1 MMKNQKILY
10 MGLILLVTFF
20 WGVTFPM
27 IKFALEY
34 ISPVVF
40 LALRFSVSSLM
51 LIPFIFKSG
60 KLTDRRMARIGIT
73 AGVLLFLG
81 YYFQTVGLDYTTAAN
96 SGIIT
101 GIYVVILPFISYAY
115 LKLKVSRLDVV
126 ASALAFAGLFI
137 MSASSLALKNSTV
150 EFGDILTVM
159 CGIAYALQIAYV
171 SKYSGGLDS
180 TVFTF
185 YQILTVA
192 VLSTVSIP
200 TYSTSLFTINALVI
214 FVIVFTALFA
224 GVLAYF
230 ITTRALIYV
239 EPTSAGI
246 IFVGEP
252 IFAAISAVFVGGEV
266 LGTLTILGG
275 SLMVFAM
282 FLTSMDKYLSHRREL
297 RTAKRSPGGH

>member
-1 MMKNQKILY
+1 MKNQKILY

-159 CGIAYALQIAYV
+159 CGIAYAMQIAYV

-192 VLSTVSIP
+192 VLSTVFIP

>member
-1 MMKNQKILY
+1 MNNQKMIY

-20 WGVTFPM
+20 WGVTFPL
-27 IKFALEY
+27 IKIALEY

-40 LALRFSVSSLM
+40 LALRFSVSAIM
-51 LIPFIFKSG
+51 LVPFILKS
-60 KLTDRRMARIGIT
+60 RRLLERRIARIGIT
-73 AGVLLFLG
+73 AGIFLFLG
-81 YYFQTVGLDYTTAAN
+81 YYFQTVGLEYTTAAN

-101 GIYVVILPFISYAY
+101 GIYVVLLPFISFAY
-115 LKLKVSRLDVV
+115 LKIRASKLDVV

-150 EFGDILTVM
+150 DLGDILTVI
-159 CGIAYALQIAYV
+159 CGVAYAVQIAYV

-192 VLSTVSIP
+192 VLSAVFIP
-200 TYSTSLFTINALVI
+200 TYSTALLTLNTMVV
-214 FVIVFTALFA
+214 FVIVFTALFG

-230 ITTRALIYV
+230 ITTKALIYV

-252 IFAAISAVFVGGEV
+252 IFAAISAVIIGGEV
-266 LGTLTILGG
+266 LGPLTIMGG
-275 SLMVFAM
+275 SVMVFAM
-282 FLTSMDKYLSHRREL
+282 LLTSVDKYLSHRRAL
-297 RTAKRSPGGH
+297 TVSG

>member
-1 MMKNQKILY
+1 MNNQKMIY

-20 WGVTFPM
+20 WGVTFPL
-27 IKFALEY
+27 IKIALEY

-40 LALRFSVSSLM
+40 LALRFSVSAIM
-51 LIPFIFKSG
+51 LVPFILKS
-60 KLTDRRMARIGIT
+60 RRLLERRIARIGIT
-73 AGVLLFLG
+73 AGIFLFLG
-81 YYFQTVGLDYTTAAN
+81 YYFQTVGLEYTTAAN

-101 GIYVVILPFISYAY
+101 GIYVVLLPFISYAY
-115 LKLKVSRLDVV
+115 LKIRASRLDVV

-137 MSASSLALKNSTV
+137 MSASSLALKNSIV
-150 EFGDILTVM
+150 DLGDILTVI
-159 CGIAYALQIAYV
+159 CGVAYAVQIAYV

-192 VLSTVSIP
+192 VLSAVFIP
-200 TYSTSLFTINALVI
+200 TYSTALLTLNTMVV
-214 FVIVFTALFA
+214 FVIVFTALFG

-230 ITTRALIYV
+230 ITTKALIYV

-252 IFAAISAVFVGGEV
+252 IFAAISAVVIGGEV
-266 LGTLTILGG
+266 LGPLTIMGG
-275 SLMVFAM
+275 SVMVFAM
-282 FLTSMDKYLSHRREL
+282 LLTSVDKYLSHRRAL
-297 RTAKRSPGGH
+297 TVRA

>member
-1 MMKNQKILY
+1 MNNQKMLY

-20 WGVTFPM
+20 WGVTFPL
-27 IKFALEY
+27 IKIALEY

-40 LALRFSVSSLM
+40 LALRFSVSAIM
-51 LIPFIFKSG
+51 LVPFILKS
-60 KLTDRRMARIGIT
+60 RRLLERRIARIGIT
-73 AGVLLFLG
+73 AGIFLFLG
-81 YYFQTVGLDYTTAAN
+81 YYFQTVGLEYTTAAN

-101 GIYVVILPFISYAY
+101 GIYVVLLPFISFAY
-115 LKLKVSRLDVV
+115 LKIRASKLDVV

-150 EFGDILTVM
+150 DLGDILTVI
-159 CGIAYALQIAYV
+159 CGVAYAVQIAYV

-192 VLSTVSIP
+192 VLSAVFIP
-200 TYSTSLFTINALVI
+200 TYSTALLTLNTMVV
-214 FVIVFTALFA
+214 FVIVFTALFG

-230 ITTRALIYV
+230 ITTKALIYV

-252 IFAAISAVFVGGEV
+252 IFAAISAVIIGGEV
-266 LGTLTILGG
+266 LGPLTIVGG
-275 SLMVFAM
+275 SVMVFAM
-282 FLTSMDKYLSHRREL
+282 LLTSVDKYLSHRRAL
-297 RTAKRSPGGH
+297 TVSG

>member
-1 MMKNQKILY
+1 MKNQKILY

>member
-1 MMKNQKILY
+1 MKNQKILY

-73 AGVLLFLG
+73 AGVILFLG

-192 VLSTVSIP
+192 VLSTVFIP

>member
-1 MMKNQKILY
+1 MNNQKMLY

-20 WGVTFPM
+20 WGVTFPL
-27 IKFALEY
+27 IKIALEY

-40 LALRFSVSSLM
+40 LALRFSVSAIM
-51 LIPFIFKSG
+51 LVPFILKS
-60 KLTDRRMARIGIT
+60 RRLLERRIARIGIT
-73 AGVLLFLG
+73 AGIFLFLG
-81 YYFQTVGLDYTTAAN
+81 YYFQTVGLEYTTAAN

-101 GIYVVILPFISYAY
+101 GIYVVLLPFISFAY
-115 LKLKVSRLDVV
+115 LKIRASKLDVV

-150 EFGDILTVM
+150 DLGDILTVI
-159 CGIAYALQIAYV
+159 CGVAYAVQIAYV

-192 VLSTVSIP
+192 VLSAVFIP
-200 TYSTSLFTINALVI
+200 TYSTALLTLNTMVV
-214 FVIVFTALFA
+214 FVIVFTALFG

-230 ITTRALIYV
+230 ITTKALIYV

-252 IFAAISAVFVGGEV
+252 IFAAISAVIIGGEV
-266 LGTLTILGG
+266 LVPLTIVGG
-275 SLMVFAM
+275 SVMVFAM
-282 FLTSMDKYLSHRREL
+282 LLTSVDKYLSHRRAL
-297 RTAKRSPGGH
+297 TVSG

>member
-73 AGVLLFLG
+73 AGVILFLG

-192 VLSTVSIP
+192 VLSTVFIP

>member
-1 MMKNQKILY
+1 MNNQKMIY

-20 WGVTFPM
+20 WGVTFPL
-27 IKFALEY
+27 IKIALEY

-40 LALRFSVSSLM
+40 LALRFSVSAIM
-51 LIPFIFKSG
+51 LVPFILKS
-60 KLTDRRMARIGIT
+60 RRLLERRIARIGIT
-73 AGVLLFLG
+73 AGIFLFLG
-81 YYFQTVGLDYTTAAN
+81 YYFQTVGLEYTTAAN

-101 GIYVVILPFISYAY
+101 GIYVVLLPFISYAY
-115 LKLKVSRLDVV
+115 LKIRASKLDVV

-150 EFGDILTVM
+150 DLGDILTVI
-159 CGIAYALQIAYV
+159 CGVAYAVQIAYV

-192 VLSTVSIP
+192 VLSAVFIP
-200 TYSTSLFTINALVI
+200 TYSTALLTLNTMVV
-214 FVIVFTALFA
+214 FVIVFTALFG

-230 ITTRALIYV
+230 ITTKALIYV

-252 IFAAISAVFVGGEV
+252 IFAAISAVIIGGEV
-266 LGTLTILGG
+266 LGPLTIMGG
-275 SLMVFAM
+275 SVMVFAM
-282 FLTSMDKYLSHRREL
+282 LLTSVDKYLSRRRAL
-297 RTAKRSPGGH
+297 TVSG

>member
-1 MMKNQKILY
+1 MNNQKMIY

-20 WGVTFPM
+20 WGVTFPL
-27 IKFALEY
+27 IKIALEY

-40 LALRFSVSSLM
+40 LALRFSVSAIM
-51 LIPFIFKSG
+51 LVPFILKS
-60 KLTDRRMARIGIT
+60 RRLLERRIARIGIT
-73 AGVLLFLG
+73 AGIFLFLG
-81 YYFQTVGLDYTTAAN
+81 YYFQTVGLEYTTAAN

-101 GIYVVILPFISYAY
+101 GIYVVLLPFISYAY
-115 LKLKVSRLDVV
+115 LKIRASRLDVV

-150 EFGDILTVM
+150 DLGDILTVI
-159 CGIAYALQIAYV
+159 CGVAYAVQIAYV

-192 VLSTVSIP
+192 VLSAVFIP
-200 TYSTSLFTINALVI
+200 TYSTALLTLNTMVV
-214 FVIVFTALFA
+214 FVIVFTALFG

-230 ITTRALIYV
+230 ITTKALIYV

-252 IFAAISAVFVGGEV
+252 IFAAISAVIIGGEV
-266 LGTLTILGG
+266 LGPLTIMGG
-275 SLMVFAM
+275 SVMVFAM
-282 FLTSMDKYLSHRREL
+282 LLTSVDKYLSHRRAL
-297 RTAKRSPGGH
+297 TVSG

>member
-1 MMKNQKILY
+1 MNNQKMLY

-20 WGVTFPM
+20 WGVTFPL
-27 IKFALEY
+27 IKIALEY

-40 LALRFSVSSLM
+40 LALRFSVSAIM
-51 LIPFIFKSG
+51 LVPFILKS
-60 KLTDRRMARIGIT
+60 RRLLERRIARIGIT
-73 AGVLLFLG
+73 AGIFLFLG
-81 YYFQTVGLDYTTAAN
+81 YYFQTVGLEYTTAAN

-101 GIYVVILPFISYAY
+101 GIYVVLLPFISFAY
-115 LKLKVSRLDVV
+115 LKIRASKLDVV

-150 EFGDILTVM
+150 DLGDILTVI
-159 CGIAYALQIAYV
+159 CGVAYAVQIAYV

-192 VLSTVSIP
+192 VLSAVFIP
-200 TYSTSLFTINALVI
+200 TYSTALLTLNTMVV
-214 FVIVFTALFA
+214 FVIVFTALFG

-230 ITTRALIYV
+230 ITTKALIYV

-252 IFAAISAVFVGGEV
+252 IFAAISAVVIGGEV
-266 LGTLTILGG
+266 LGPLTIMGG
-275 SLMVFAM
+275 SVMVFAM
-282 FLTSMDKYLSHRREL
+282 LLTSVDKYLSHRRAL
-297 RTAKRSPGGH
+297 TVRA

>member
-1 MMKNQKILY
+1 MNNQKMLY

-20 WGVTFPM
+20 WGVTFPL
-27 IKFALEY
+27 IKIALEY

-40 LALRFSVSSLM
+40 LALRFSVSAIM
-51 LIPFIFKSG
+51 LVPFILKS
-60 KLTDRRMARIGIT
+60 RRLLERRIARIGIT
-73 AGVLLFLG
+73 AGIFLFLG
-81 YYFQTVGLDYTTAAN
+81 YYFQTVGLEYTTAAN

-101 GIYVVILPFISYAY
+101 GIYVVLLPFISFAY
-115 LKLKVSRLDVV
+115 LKIRASKLDVV

-150 EFGDILTVM
+150 DLGDILTVI
-159 CGIAYALQIAYV
+159 CGVAYAVQIAYV

-192 VLSTVSIP
+192 VLSAVFIP
-200 TYSTSLFTINALVI
+200 TYSTALLTLNTMVV
-214 FVIVFTALFA
+214 FVIVFTALFG

-230 ITTRALIYV
+230 ITTKALIYV

-252 IFAAISAVFVGGEV
+252 IFAAISAVIIGGEV
-266 LGTLTILGG
+266 LGPLTIMGG
-275 SLMVFAM
+275 SVMVFAM
-282 FLTSMDKYLSHRREL
+282 LLTSVDKYLSHRRAL
-297 RTAKRSPGGH
+297 TVSG

>member
-1 MMKNQKILY
+1 MKNQKILY

-20 WGVTFPM
+20 WGVTFPL
-27 IKFALEY
+27 IKIALEY

-40 LALRFSVSSLM
+40 LALRFSVSALM
-51 LIPFIFKSG
+51 LVPFIFKSG
-60 KLTDRRMARIGIT
+60 KLLERRTARIGIT
-73 AGVLLFLG
+73 AGVFLFLG
-81 YYFQTVGLDYTTAAN
+81 YYFQTVGLEYTTAAN

-101 GIYVVILPFISYAY
+101 GIYVVLLPFISYVY
-115 LKLKVSRLDVV
+115 LKIRASKLDVV
-126 ASALAFAGLFI
+126 ASGIAFAGLFI
-137 MSASSLALKNSTV
+137 MSASSLALRNSSV
-150 EFGDILTVM
+150 ELGDILTVI
-159 CGIAYALQIAYV
+159 CGVAYAVQIAYV

-192 VLSTVSIP
+192 VLSAIFIP
-200 TYSTSLFTINALVI
+200 TYSTALFTLNVLVV
-214 FVIVFTALFA
+214 FVIVFTALFG

-230 ITTRALIYV
+230 ITTKALIYV

-252 IFAAISAVFVGGEV
+252 IFAAISAVIIGGEV
-266 LGTLTILGG
+266 LGPLTIFGG

-282 FLTSMDKYLSHRREL
+282 LLTSIDKYISHSREIKAL
-297 RTAKRSPGGH
+297 NRSPGEH

>member
-1 MMKNQKILY
+1 MMKDQKILY

-20 WGVTFPM
+20 WGITFPL

-40 LALRFSVSSLM
+40 LALRFSVSAVM
-51 LIPFIFKSG
+51 LVPFIFKSG
-60 KLTDRRMARIGIT
+60 RLMDRRMARIGMT
-73 AGVLLFLG
+73 AGVFLFLG
-81 YYFQTVGLDYTTAAN
+81 YYFQTVGLDFTTAAN

-101 GIYVVILPFISYAY
+101 GIYVVILPLISYAY
-115 LKLKVSRLDVV
+115 LKLKVSRLDVI
-126 ASALAFAGLFI
+126 ASVIAFAGLFI
-137 MSASSLALKNSTV
+137 MSASSLALRSSTV
-150 EFGDILTVM
+150 EFGDILTVI

-192 VLSTVSIP
+192 LLSAVFIP
-200 TYSTSLFTINALVI
+200 TYSTSLFTINALVV
-214 FVIVFTALFA
+214 FVIVFTALFG

-230 ITTRALIYV
+230 ITTKALVYV
-239 EPTSAGI
+239 EPASAGI

-252 IFAAISAVFVGGEV
+252 IFAAISAVFIGGEV
-266 LGTLTILGG
+266 LGPLTILGG
-275 SLMVFAM
+275 SVMVFAM
-282 FLTSMDKYLSHRREL
+282 FLTSVDKYMSRRREL
-297 RTAKRSPGGH
+297 RSSNRSPGGH

>member
-1 MMKNQKILY
+1 MNNQKMLY

-20 WGVTFPM
+20 WGVTFPL
-27 IKFALEY
+27 IKIALEY

-40 LALRFSVSSLM
+40 LALRFSVSAIM
-51 LIPFIFKSG
+51 LVPFILKS
-60 KLTDRRMARIGIT
+60 RRLLERRIARIGIT
-73 AGVLLFLG
+73 AGIFLFLG
-81 YYFQTVGLDYTTAAN
+81 YYFQTVGLEYTTAAN

-101 GIYVVILPFISYAY
+101 GIYVVLLPFISFAY
-115 LKLKVSRLDVV
+115 LKIRASKLDVV

-137 MSASSLALKNSTV
+137 MSASSLALKNSIV
-150 EFGDILTVM
+150 DLGDILTVI
-159 CGIAYALQIAYV
+159 CGVAYAVQIAYV

-192 VLSTVSIP
+192 VLSAVFIP
-200 TYSTSLFTINALVI
+200 TYSTALLTLNTMVV
-214 FVIVFTALFA
+214 FVIVFTALFG

-230 ITTRALIYV
+230 ITTKALIYV

-252 IFAAISAVFVGGEV
+252 IFAAISAVIIGGEV
-266 LGTLTILGG
+266 LGPLTIVGG
-275 SLMVFAM
+275 SVMVFAM
-282 FLTSMDKYLSHRREL
+282 LLTSVDKYLSRRRAL
-297 RTAKRSPGGH
+297 TVSG

>member
-1 MMKNQKILY
+1 MNNQKMLY

-20 WGVTFPM
+20 WGVTFPL
-27 IKFALEY
+27 IKIALEY

-40 LALRFSVSSLM
+40 LALRFSVSAIM
-51 LIPFIFKSG
+51 LVPFILKS
-60 KLTDRRMARIGIT
+60 RRLLERRIARIGIT
-73 AGVLLFLG
+73 AGIFLFLG
-81 YYFQTVGLDYTTAAN
+81 YYFQTVGLEYTTAAN

-101 GIYVVILPFISYAY
+101 GIYVVLLPFISFAY
-115 LKLKVSRLDVV
+115 LKIRASKLDVV

-150 EFGDILTVM
+150 DLGDILTVI
-159 CGIAYALQIAYV
+159 CGVAYAVQIAYV

-192 VLSTVSIP
+192 VLSAVFIP
-200 TYSTSLFTINALVI
+200 TYSTALLTLNTMVV
-214 FVIVFTALFA
+214 FVIVFTALFG

-230 ITTRALIYV
+230 ITTKALIYV

-252 IFAAISAVFVGGEV
+252 IFAAISAVIIGGEV
-266 LGTLTILGG
+266 LGPLTIMGG
-275 SLMVFAM
+275 SVMVFAM
-282 FLTSMDKYLSHRREL
+282 LLTSVDKYLSHRRAL
-297 RTAKRSPGGH
+297 TVRA

>member
-1 MMKNQKILY
+1 MKNQKILY

-20 WGVTFPM
+20 WGVTFPL
-27 IKFALEY
+27 IKIALEY

-40 LALRFSVSSLM
+40 LALRFSVSALM
-51 LIPFIFKSG
+51 LVPFIFKSG
-60 KLTDRRMARIGIT
+60 KLLERRTARIGIT
-73 AGVLLFLG
+73 AGIFLFLG
-81 YYFQTVGLDYTTAAN
+81 YYFQTVGLEYTTAAN

-101 GIYVVILPFISYAY
+101 GIYVVLLPFISYVY
-115 LKLKVSRLDVV
+115 LKIRASKLDVV
-126 ASALAFAGLFI
+126 ASGIAFAGLFI
-137 MSASSLALKNSTV
+137 MSASSLALRNSSV
-150 EFGDILTVM
+150 ELGDILTVI
-159 CGIAYALQIAYV
+159 CGVAYAVQIAYV

-192 VLSTVSIP
+192 VLSAIFIP
-200 TYSTSLFTINALVI
+200 TYSTALFTLNVLVI
-214 FVIVFTALFA
+214 FVIVFTALFG

-230 ITTRALIYV
+230 ITTKALIYV

-252 IFAAISAVFVGGEV
+252 IFAALSAVIIGGEV
-266 LGTLTILGG
+266 LGPLTIFGG

-282 FLTSMDKYLSHRREL
+282 LLTSFDKYISHRREIKAL
-297 RTAKRSPGGH
+297 NRSPGGH

>member
-1 MMKNQKILY
+1 MNNQKMLY

-20 WGVTFPM
+20 WGVTFPL
-27 IKFALEY
+27 IKIALEY

-40 LALRFSVSSLM
+40 LALRFSVSAIM
-51 LIPFIFKSG
+51 LVPFILKS
-60 KLTDRRMARIGIT
+60 RRLLERRIARIGIT
-73 AGVLLFLG
+73 AGIFLFLG
-81 YYFQTVGLDYTTAAN
+81 YYFQTVGLEYTTAAN

-101 GIYVVILPFISYAY
+101 GIYVVLLPFISFAY
-115 LKLKVSRLDVV
+115 LKIRASKLDVV

-150 EFGDILTVM
+150 DLGDILTVI
-159 CGIAYALQIAYV
+159 CGVAYAVQIAYV

-192 VLSTVSIP
+192 VLSAVFIP
-200 TYSTSLFTINALVI
+200 TYSTALLTLNTMVV
-214 FVIVFTALFA
+214 FVIVFTALFG

-230 ITTRALIYV
+230 ITTKALIYV

-252 IFAAISAVFVGGEV
+252 IFAAISAVIIGGEV
-266 LGTLTILGG
+266 LGPLTIVGG
-275 SLMVFAM
+275 SVMVFATL
-282 FLTSMDKYLSHRREL
+282 LTSVDKYLSHRRAL
-297 RTAKRSPGGH
+297 TVSG

>member
-1 MMKNQKILY
+1 MNNQKMLY

-20 WGVTFPM
+20 WGVTFPL
-27 IKFALEY
+27 IKIALEY

-40 LALRFSVSSLM
+40 LALRFSVSAIM
-51 LIPFIFKSG
+51 LVPFILKS
-60 KLTDRRMARIGIT
+60 RRLLERRIARIGIT
-73 AGVLLFLG
+73 AGIFLFLG
-81 YYFQTVGLDYTTAAN
+81 YYFQTVGLEYTTAAN

-101 GIYVVILPFISYAY
+101 GIYVVLLPFISFAY
-115 LKLKVSRLDVV
+115 LKIRASKLDVV

-150 EFGDILTVM
+150 DLGDILTVI
-159 CGIAYALQIAYV
+159 CGVAYAVQIAYV

-192 VLSTVSIP
+192 VLSAVFIP
-200 TYSTSLFTINALVI
+200 TYSTALLTLNTMVV
-214 FVIVFTALFA
+214 FVIVFTALFG

-230 ITTRALIYV
+230 ITTKALIYV

-252 IFAAISAVFVGGEV
+252 IFAAISAVVIGGEV
-266 LGTLTILGG
+266 LGPLTIMGG
-275 SLMVFAM
+275 SVMVFAM
-282 FLTSMDKYLSHRREL
+282 LLTSVDKYLSHRRAL
-297 RTAKRSPGGH
+297 TVSG

>member
-1 MMKNQKILY
+1 MNNQKMLY

-20 WGVTFPM
+20 WGVTFPL
-27 IKFALEY
+27 IKIALEY

-40 LALRFSVSSLM
+40 LALRFSVSAIM
-51 LIPFIFKSG
+51 LVPFILKS
-60 KLTDRRMARIGIT
+60 RRLLERRIARIGIT
-73 AGVLLFLG
+73 AGIFLFLG
-81 YYFQTVGLDYTTAAN
+81 YYFQTVGLEYTTAAN

-101 GIYVVILPFISYAY
+101 GIYVVLLPFISFAY
-115 LKLKVSRLDVV
+115 LKIRASKLDVV

-150 EFGDILTVM
+150 DLGDILTVI
-159 CGIAYALQIAYV
+159 CGVAYAVQIAYV

-180 TVFTF
+180 KVFTF

-192 VLSTVSIP
+192 VLSAVFIP
-200 TYSTSLFTINALVI
+200 TYSTALLTLNTMVV
-214 FVIVFTALFA
+214 FVIVFTALFG

-230 ITTRALIYV
+230 ITTKALIYV

-252 IFAAISAVFVGGEV
+252 IFAAISAVIIGGEV
-266 LGTLTILGG
+266 LGPLTIVGG
-275 SLMVFAM
+275 SVMVFAM
-282 FLTSMDKYLSHRREL
+282 LLTSVDKYLSHRRAL
-297 RTAKRSPGGH
+297 TVSG

>member
-1 MMKNQKILY
+1 MNNQKMIY

-20 WGVTFPM
+20 WGVTFPL
-27 IKFALEY
+27 IKIALEY

-40 LALRFSVSSLM
+40 LALRFSVSAIM
-51 LIPFIFKSG
+51 LVPFILKS
-60 KLTDRRMARIGIT
+60 RRLLERRIARIGIT
-73 AGVLLFLG
+73 AGIFLFLG
-81 YYFQTVGLDYTTAAN
+81 YYFQTVGLEYTTAAN

-101 GIYVVILPFISYAY
+101 GIYVVLLPFISYAY
-115 LKLKVSRLDVV
+115 LKIRASKLDVV

-150 EFGDILTVM
+150 DLGDILTVI
-159 CGIAYALQIAYV
+159 CGVAYAVQIAYV

-192 VLSTVSIP
+192 VLSAVFIP
-200 TYSTSLFTINALVI
+200 TYSTALLTLNTMVV
-214 FVIVFTALFA
+214 FVIVFTALFG

-230 ITTRALIYV
+230 ITTKALIYV

-252 IFAAISAVFVGGEV
+252 IFAAISAVIIGGEV
-266 LGTLTILGG
+266 LGPLTIVGG
-275 SLMVFAM
+275 SVMVFAM
-282 FLTSMDKYLSHRREL
+282 LLTSVDKYLSHRRAL
-297 RTAKRSPGGH
+297 TVSG

>member
-1 MMKNQKILY
+1 MNNQKMLY

-20 WGVTFPM
+20 WGVTFPL
-27 IKFALEY
+27 IKIALEY

-40 LALRFSVSSLM
+40 LALRFSVSAIM
-51 LIPFIFKSG
+51 LVPFILKS
-60 KLTDRRMARIGIT
+60 RRLLERRIARIGIT
-73 AGVLLFLG
+73 AGIFLFLG
-81 YYFQTVGLDYTTAAN
+81 YYFQTVGLEYTTAAN

-101 GIYVVILPFISYAY
+101 GIYVVLLPFISFAY
-115 LKLKVSRLDVV
+115 LKIRASKLDVV

-150 EFGDILTVM
+150 DLGDILTVI
-159 CGIAYALQIAYV
+159 CGVAYAVQIAYV

-192 VLSTVSIP
+192 VLSAVFIP
-200 TYSTSLFTINALVI
+200 TYSTALLTLNTMVV
-214 FVIVFTALFA
+214 FVIVFTALFG

-230 ITTRALIYV
+230 ITTKALIYV

-252 IFAAISAVFVGGEV
+252 IFAAISAVIIGGEV
-266 LGTLTILGG
+266 LGPLTIMGG
-275 SLMVFAM
+275 SVMVFAM
-282 FLTSMDKYLSHRREL
+282 LLTSVDKYLSRRRAL
-297 RTAKRSPGGH
+297 TVSG

>member
-1 MMKNQKILY
+1 MNNQKMIY

-20 WGVTFPM
+20 WGVTFPL
-27 IKFALEY
+27 IKIALEY

-40 LALRFSVSSLM
+40 LALRFSVSAIM
-51 LIPFIFKSG
+51 LVPFILKS
-60 KLTDRRMARIGIT
+60 RRLLERRIARIGIT
-73 AGVLLFLG
+73 AGIFLFLG
-81 YYFQTVGLDYTTAAN
+81 YYFQTVGLEYTTAAN

-101 GIYVVILPFISYAY
+101 GIYVVLLPFISYAY
-115 LKLKVSRLDVV
+115 LKIRTSRLDVV

-150 EFGDILTVM
+150 DLGDILTVI
-159 CGIAYALQIAYV
+159 CGVAYAVQIAYV

-192 VLSTVSIP
+192 VLSAVFIP
-200 TYSTSLFTINALVI
+200 TYSTALLTLNTMVV
-214 FVIVFTALFA
+214 FVIVFTALFG

-230 ITTRALIYV
+230 ITTKALIYV

-252 IFAAISAVFVGGEV
+252 IFAAISAVIIGGEV
-266 LGTLTILGG
+266 LGPLTIMGG
-275 SLMVFAM
+275 SVMVFAM
-282 FLTSMDKYLSHRREL
+282 LLTSVDKYLSHRRAL
-297 RTAKRSPGGH
+297 TVSG

>member
-1 MMKNQKILY
+1 MNNQKMIY

-20 WGVTFPM
+20 WGVTFPL
-27 IKFALEY
+27 IKIALEY

-40 LALRFSVSSLM
+40 LALRFSVSAIM
-51 LIPFIFKSG
+51 LVPFILKS
-60 KLTDRRMARIGIT
+60 RRLLERRIARIGIT
-73 AGVLLFLG
+73 AGIFLFLG
-81 YYFQTVGLDYTTAAN
+81 YYFQTVGLEYTTAAN

-101 GIYVVILPFISYAY
+101 GIYVVLLPFISFAY
-115 LKLKVSRLDVV
+115 LKIRASKLDVV

-150 EFGDILTVM
+150 DLGDILTVI
-159 CGIAYALQIAYV
+159 CGVAYAVQIAYV

-192 VLSTVSIP
+192 VLSAVFIP
-200 TYSTSLFTINALVI
+200 TYSTALLTLNTMVV
-214 FVIVFTALFA
+214 FVIVFTALFG

-230 ITTRALIYV
+230 ITTKALIYV

-252 IFAAISAVFVGGEV
+252 IFAAISAVIIGGEV
-266 LGTLTILGG
+266 LGPLTIVGG
-275 SLMVFAM
+275 SVMVFAM
-282 FLTSMDKYLSHRREL
+282 LLTSVDKYLSHRRAL
-297 RTAKRSPGGH
+297 TVSG

>member
-1 MMKNQKILY
+1 MKNQKILY

-192 VLSTVSIP
+192 VLSTVFIP